1 MAQPAHPSGGRREPG
16 RDPPRHRHRPGRR
29 PRSRPRRGV
38 GMSTD
43 NHDEQDD
50 EQGTALGARK
60 GDAIT
65 EQQQK
70 ALDNQAKYDQM
81 MRLADLF
88 DASGDEMRTRA
99 ALGNQVLNEDR
110 KSVGE
115 GKRVSVRVE
124 LGGRPNI
131 KKKTET

>member
-1 MAQPAHPSGGRREPG
+1 MVPRVPLQTLLRAWLEPC
-16 RDPPRHRHRPGRR
+16 RYPPRPRHRPGRR

-99 ALGNQVLNEDR
+99 ALGNQVLNDEA
-110 KSVGE
+110 
-115 GKRVSVRVE
+115 VSDSAE
-124 LGGRPNI
+124 LSPKTVKIGRAHV
-131 KKKTET
+131 

>member
-60 GDAIT
+60 GDANP
-65 EQQQK
+65 EQKQK
-70 ALDNQAKYDQM
+70 ALDN
-81 MRLADLF
+81 
-88 DASGDEMRTRA
+88 T
-99 ALGNQVLNEDR
+99 NR
-110 KSVGE
+110 KSVVK
-115 GKRVSVRVE
+115 GKRWSVRVD
-124 LGGRPNI
+124 LGGCRII
-131 KKKTET
+131 KKKKSLPCRSMLIRTNI